1 MRIFML
7 KHLSILVIAGILI
20 ATSACN
26 KDSAQKLSIA
36 CSEDSL
42 HTTVSGAW
50 RDNFT
55 MMFPDGNFNPGFTRS
70 GWWIKTTIQNYHS
83 SHQDFILAFNNP
95 HINELKVYIN
105 GDTIPAYAVGDSYVF
120 HQRVV
125 KDRDLVVPISLK
137 TGETAKL
144 LVWVNKKGESLQLK
158 LELFEKNVFHNKS
171 KNEKLLMGIIVGW
184 FILIFIICIFLWI
197 NLKDVLHLIYG
208 GYVMATLGWVVSN
221 WGIGF
226 EYCWSEFPGFASKAR
241 PIFLYAAIGLF
252 SLAIVHLNPNKKK
265 NDRLVQIH
273 HGLICIAV
281 AVIVLCMLTNFEK
294 ASVEIKF
301 WFLSGSSIF
310 TFAWLILCIILIQ
323 KIKQNGFEPIRYFT
337 IALVFTIFIF
347 IGINL
352 YQFGIDSDV
361 QQFLNV
367 YGSSLGLLGETT
379 IIAYG
384 LTFRYNHFMKER
396 EALAKKIF
404 LEEKN
409 IAENLIRIQEEER
422 EKIGRE
428 LHDSLGS
435 TLAALQ
441 INVEKLQFDQPT
453 VDFSSTKAI
462 IHASIKESRDISHGL
477 VLPSLNNNGLEA
489 ALSNQVELMQGDGSP
504 HYLFYFDCS
513 VVFSTPV
520 SAMIF
525 RICCELLNNAA
536 KHASATE
543 ISLQLIETDNSIQ
556 LIVEDNGIGMEENAA
571 SNGIGL
577 RNIRYR
583 TDYLKGKMNIDANK
597 NGTTFI
603 IEFPKDHSDV

>member
-1 MRIFML
+1 MS
-7 KHLSILVIAGILI
+7 KHLSILIIAVIFI

-26 KDSAQKLSIA
+26 RDSAQPLPIA
-36 CSEDSL
+36 CSEDRL
-42 HTTVSGAW
+42 NTTASSAW
-50 RDNFT
+50 IDNFT
-55 MMFPDGNFNPGFTRS
+55 MKFPDGIFNPGFTRR
-70 GWWIKTTIQNYHS
+70 GWWIKTTVQNYQS

-95 HINELKVYIN
+95 HINELKIYIN
-105 GDTIPAYAVGDSYVF
+105 GDTIPAYAIGDSYVF
-120 HQRVV
+120 NQRVV

-137 TGETAKL
+137 TGESAKL
-144 LVWVNKKGESLQLK
+144 LIWVNKKGESLQLK
-158 LELFEKNVFHNKS
+158 LELFEKNAFHNKS
-171 KNEKLLMGIIVGW
+171 KNEKLLMGIIIGW
-184 FILIFIICIFLWI
+184 FILIFIICMFLWI
-197 NLKDVLHLIYG
+197 NLKDALHLIYG

-221 WGIGF
+221 WGLGF
-226 EYCWSEFPGFASKAR
+226 EYCWSDMPGFASKAR
-241 PIFLYAAIGLF
+241 PIFLYAAISLF

-265 NDRLVQIH
+265 NDRLTQLH
-273 HGLICIAV
+273 YSLIYVSLAI
-281 AVIVLCMLTNFEK
+281 IVLSAVSNFEK
-294 ASVEIKF
+294 VNADIKF
-301 WFLSGSSIF
+301 WFLTGTSVFVIV
-310 TFAWLILCIILIQ
+310 WLILCVFLLQ
-323 KIKQNGFEPIRYFT
+323 KIKQNGFEPVSYFNF
-337 IALVFTIFIF
+337 AMGFTVFIF

-352 YQFGIDSDV
+352 YQFGIDSDL

-396 EALAKKIF
+396 EALAKKIL

-422 EKIGRE
+422 IKIGRE

-435 TLAALQ
+435 SLAALQ
-441 INVEKLQFDQPT
+441 INVEKLQFDQPA
-453 VDFSSTKAI
+453 VDFSVTKAI

-477 VLPSLNNNGLEA
+477 VFPSLNNNGLEA

-543 ISLQLIETDNSIQ
+543 ISLQFIETENSIQ
-556 LIVEDNGIGMEENAA
+556 LIVEDNGVGMGENAV

-583 TDYLKGKMNIDANK
+583 TDYLKGNMNIDSNK

-603 IEFPKDHSDV
+603 IEFPKDHADA